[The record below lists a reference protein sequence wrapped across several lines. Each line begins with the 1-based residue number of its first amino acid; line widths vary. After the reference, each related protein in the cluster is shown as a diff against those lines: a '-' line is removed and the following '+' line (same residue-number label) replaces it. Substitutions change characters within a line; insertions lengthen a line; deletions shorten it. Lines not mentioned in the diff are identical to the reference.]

1 MTTRI
6 DPHSIPQVALSF
18 MNEDH
23 HEAVNLINSLLIH
36 AEAEDAE
43 KVTEALHG
51 FLEHNAEHFAREEE
65 AMRQYNFPP
74 YDCHK
79 GEHERVLAELKQEI
93 DHWNSHKDFER
104 VQSYLT
110 ETVVS
115 WFINHLNTMDTVTAQ
130 FIKRFQN

>member
-1 MTTRI
+1 MTTHI
-6 DPHSIPQVALSF
+6 DPHSIPQVALNF

-36 AEAEDAE
+36 AEAKNAE
-43 KVTEALHG
+43 KVSESLQT

-79 GEHERVLAELKQEI
+79 GEHERVLAELNQEI
-93 DHWNSHKDFER
+93 QYWNSHNDYDR
-104 VQSYLT
+104 IHDYITGTL
-110 ETVVS
+110 VS

-130 FIKRFQN
+130 FIKRFQG

>member
-23 HEAVNLINSLLIH
+23 QEAVNLINSLLIH
-36 AEAEDAE
+36 AEAKDGE
-43 KVTEALHG
+43 KVTETLHA
-51 FLEHNAEHFAREEE
+51 FLKHNAEHFAKEEE
-65 AMRQYNFPP
+65 AMQQYNFPP

-93 DHWNSHKDFER
+93 ERWNTCHDFE
-104 VQSYLT
+104 QIKNYIS
-110 ETVVS
+110 ETVVT

-130 FIKRFQN
+130 YIQRFQN